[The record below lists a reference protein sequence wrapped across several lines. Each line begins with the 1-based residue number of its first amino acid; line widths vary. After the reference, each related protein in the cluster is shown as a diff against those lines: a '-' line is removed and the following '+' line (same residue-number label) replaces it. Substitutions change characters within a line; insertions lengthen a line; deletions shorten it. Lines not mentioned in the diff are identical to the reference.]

1 MNTNILDL
9 FGRGSNKWMLL
20 SPFISATYLFYI
32 NKINF
37 LYLFFAG
44 IISIS
49 FLALMESLIYVF
61 LSKGIIKSP
70 KDLCFNKLKINLPK
84 NLRFRYF
91 FLIFVIAFL
100 WFLNFL
106 YTEWFLFWINNFYS
120 KSLFIVNILVILYL
134 LLKFGWFNIFENVTK
149 DNNKH

>member
-1 MNTNILDL
+1 MNTNILDI

-32 NKINF
+32 NKISF

-44 IISIS
+44 IISIL
-49 FLALMESLIYVF
+49 FLALMEVLSYVF
-61 LSKGIIKSP
+61 LSRGIIKSP
-70 KDLCFNKLKINLPK
+70 KDLFLNRLRINLPK
-84 NLRFRYF
+84 NLRSGYIV
-91 FLIFVIAFL
+91 LIFVITL
-100 WFLNFL
+100 VWFFNFL
-106 YTEWFLFWINNFYS
+106 YTEWLLFKVNNFYS

-134 LLKFGWFNIFENVTK
+134 LLKLGWFNILENVMK